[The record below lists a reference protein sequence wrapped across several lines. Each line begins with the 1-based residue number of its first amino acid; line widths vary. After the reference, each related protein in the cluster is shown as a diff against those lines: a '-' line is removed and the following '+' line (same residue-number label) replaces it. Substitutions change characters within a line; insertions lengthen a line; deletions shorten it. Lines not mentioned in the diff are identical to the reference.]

1 MDYLTVKE
9 TGIKW
14 GVSKRR
20 VLVLC
25 SQNRIPGTIKMAPLW
40 LIPATAEKP
49 ADGFLRYLNATSCVI
64 FCINKKRSVSAI
76 P

>member
-1 MDYLTVKE
+1 MEYLTVKE

-14 GVSKRR
+14 GLSKRR

-40 LIPATAEKP
+40 LIPSTAEKP
-49 ADGFLRYLNATSCVI
+49 ADGRKL
-64 FCINKKRSVSAI
+64 KKRDAKWN
-76 P
+76 PFD